1 MKMQKFAI
9 FAKKNLKTKIS
20 KIKSI
25 IKLAIIVTIE
35 GNIEVLR
42 IAYENWY
49 IGYLKIPIDFQNLS
63 NYDYHSNIK
72 DLAEELKKKLT
83 CLVQNTKKYII
94 FAV

>member
-1 MKMQKFAI
+1 MQKFAI

-35 GNIEVLR
+35 GN
-42 IAYENWY
+42 